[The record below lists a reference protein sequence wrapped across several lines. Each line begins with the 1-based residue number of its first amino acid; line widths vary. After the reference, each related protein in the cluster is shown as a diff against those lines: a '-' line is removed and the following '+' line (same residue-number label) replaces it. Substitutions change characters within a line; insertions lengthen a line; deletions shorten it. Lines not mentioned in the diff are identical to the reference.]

1 VLELSSTGRLVIL
14 VGASMLVLSFLLW
27 NPGFLIL
34 AALVFLYLFWEGI
47 WFRRALELARRCVK
61 VYTTPSDIETIVG
74 RRSLVETVV
83 KNETPVNLRVVGVDL
98 NLPDCVRS
106 ETRGTQL
113 LLAPQQ
119 EGRIQTVL
127 ETEIPGR
134 FDKAWSTVVFEMP
147 SRLFRQHVSFPDKV
161 TMIGEPMVGE
171 AKPLFETSGLHDLVV
186 DRVRRGVGTDLAGI
200 RPANPWDGFHRI
212 DWKVTARTGKLM
224 SRDFYLEREPP
235 IMLLIDTSA
244 SMRAKRNGGSL
255 LSELVSE
262 IADLLASSRP
272 SAASPV
278 GLVMFDERDVVAY
291 VEPRS
296 GQMNRDRVLQALVQR
311 GELAG
316 TGPSLQRETE
326 RPRAV
331 LFKEIEALES
341 EPASVSKA
349 KPLYERYFSL
359 VSRILPFY
367 RTAASKRVS
376 KLKKQGIFKA
386 FEIVRRVPE
395 RVLVIAI
402 SDGKTNPG
410 GLCEGARRA
419 KMLGHR
425 VVIAILSPDERNVL
439 VGASEL
445 NSVGVRL
452 FRCMPGKLWSAI
464 DAELQVASHTRML
477 TDAR

>member
-1 VLELSSTGRLVIL
+1 
-14 VGASMLVLSFLLW
+14 MLVLSFLLW

-74 RRSLVETVV
+74 CRSLVETVV

-235 IMLLIDTSA
+235 IVLLIDASA
-244 SMRAKRNGGSL
+244 SMRVKRNDGSL
-255 LSELVSE
+255 LSELVGE
-262 IADLLASSRP
+262 VGDLLESTRP

-278 GLVMFDERDVVAY
+278 GLVLFDGRHVVVY
-291 VEPRS
+291 IEPKS
-296 GQMNRDRVLQALVQR
+296 GQMNRDRVLQALVER
-311 GELAG
+311 AILAA
-316 TGPSLQRETE
+316 PAAPLQQETQCPHGVLAREIQTLE
-326 RPRAV
+326 R
-331 LFKEIEALES
+331 ES
-341 EPASVSKA
+341 TSVSKTWPFRKRCLTLA
-349 KPLYERYFSL
+349 
-359 VSRILPFY
+359 SRILPFY
-367 RTAASKRVS
+367 RTAASRHIS
-376 KLKKQGIFKA
+376 KLKKQGAFKA
-386 FEIVRRVPE
+386 FEIVCRLSE
-395 RVLVIAI
+395 RVLVIAL
-402 SDGKTNPG
+402 SDGETNLS
-410 GLCEGARRA
+410 GLCEGASRA

-425 VVIAILSPDERNVL
+425 VAIAILSPDERNVL
-439 VGASEL
+439 FGASEP
-445 NSVGVRL
+445 NSAGLRLVR
-452 FRCMPGKLWSAI
+452 CAPEKLWSAI
-464 DAELQVASHTRML
+464 DAELQVGSHTRVL
-477 TDAR
+477 VDAK